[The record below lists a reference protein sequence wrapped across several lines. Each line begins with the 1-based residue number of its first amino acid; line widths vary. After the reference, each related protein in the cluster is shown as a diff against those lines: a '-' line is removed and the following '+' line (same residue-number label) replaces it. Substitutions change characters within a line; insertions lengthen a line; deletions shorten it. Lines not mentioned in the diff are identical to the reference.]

1 MTFTSPT
8 AGTVTGHA
16 SVTVSI
22 GGIDVS
28 RETDDVAPNS
38 DDAVKVFVAGSILWR
53 KVDNAL
59 ELQGGATFEVCKT
72 NDYILPDGGIDPT
85 LLDPPECFD
94 VVDNG
99 PKDGNALDGVFLVSG
114 LSLGRYTVQET
125 IAPDG
130 FVADP
135 DTVTVDLIPGDTEAS
150 IDDAF
155 VNSREVLKITGFGYT
170 NEAAGTPTSGVV
182 TGTTTFTVDLH
193 NYGTADANLT
203 NSSLVV
209 TTDAATGTVVCD
221 GSPDANTL
229 DLEGETVSAG
239 GSAGPF
245 TLACDYT
252 DLDDG
257 DTITATLVVKSTTNN
272 TEREAS
278 GSPATIT
285 LTIEAG
291 SGEAAPRAP
300 IATARGG
307 PGSTSRGLRHARH
320 VSRCA
325 PCWLSGGIG
334 ERQSVNSTTHPCTN
348 ARNLGA
354 SRRPVPMSPLDP
366 VLSGRQT
373 SRSERRRGPPSLGSD
388 VGRLD
393 ESPLHARP
401 RPVPDAR

>member
-1 MTFTSPT
+1 M
-8 AGTVTGHA
+8 
-16 SVTVSI
+16 SI

-155 VNSREVLKITGFGYT
+155 VNSREVLKITGFGHERGCRHAYL
-170 NEAAGTPTSGVV
+170 GRRHRHDDL
-182 TGTTTFTVDLH
+182 TVDLH

-203 NSSLVV
+203 TRRWLSRPTPPPAPSCAMAAPMPTRSIYRVRPYLPVAARAPSRWPA
-209 TTDAATGTVVCD
+209 TTPTST
-221 GSPDANTL
+221 
-229 DLEGETVSAG
+229 
-239 GSAGPF
+239 
-245 TLACDYT
+245 
-252 DLDDG
+252 
-257 DTITATLVVKSTTNN
+257 TAT
-272 TEREAS
+272 
-278 GSPATIT
+278 P
-285 LTIEAG
+285 
-291 SGEAAPRAP
+291 
-300 IATARGG
+300 
-307 PGSTSRGLRHARH
+307 SRPH
-320 VSRCA
+320 
-325 PCWLSGGIG
+325 
-334 ERQSVNSTTHPCTN
+334 
-348 ARNLGA
+348 
-354 SRRPVPMSPLDP
+354 
-366 VLSGRQT
+366 
-373 SRSERRRGPPSLGSD
+373 SL
-388 VGRLD
+388 
-393 ESPLHARP
+393 
-401 RPVPDAR
+401 